1 MPNVKSAEKRART
14 NEKRRERNRRDRS
27 RMRTAIKKVRQ
38 SETPE
43 AARDALNRA
52 ESLLDR
58 MAGKGVIHGN
68 TAARQKS
75 RLHAHVKRL
84 EA

>member
-38 SETPE
+38 ADSTQ
-43 AARDALNRA
+43 AALDALNKA

-58 MAGKGVIHGN
+58 MAGKGVIHDN

-84 EA
+84 QA